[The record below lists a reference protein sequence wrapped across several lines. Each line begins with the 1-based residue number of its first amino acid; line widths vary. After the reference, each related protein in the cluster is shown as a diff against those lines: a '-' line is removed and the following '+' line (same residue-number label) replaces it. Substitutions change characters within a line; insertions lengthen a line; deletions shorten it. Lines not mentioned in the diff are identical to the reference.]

1 MNILLFNFRLAV
13 YDGLRQLGP
22 LKGGIRTC
30 GIVACT
36 INQRHT
42 CADRSQVL
50 KPAQFDS
57 IKISATLPAD
67 DKVLYF
73 PSTLQT
79 SLTPVST
86 YMYCN
91 EKLNSKQTKI
101 DMETVFDEES
111 LLAFGFYGRVYERDV
126 YLTDG
131 RYEKLSGDEWM
142 KIYIVSV
149 AAAIIA
155 SVGFIFYAQ
164 RTDLKL
170 KIT

>member
-1 MNILLFNFRLAV
+1 MRK
-13 YDGLRQLGP
+13 LGP

-36 INQRHT
+36 TNQRHT

-57 IKISATLPAD
+57 IKISSTLPAD
-67 DKVLYF
+67 DNVFYL
-73 PSTLQT
+73 PSTLQA
-79 SLTPVST
+79 SLTPVSN

-91 EKLNSKQTKI
+91 EKLNSKQAKI
-101 DMETVFDEES
+101 DMETIFDEEN
-111 LLAFGFYGRVYERDV
+111 LLTFGFYGRVYERDV
-126 YLTDG
+126 YIADG
-131 RYEKLSGDEWM
+131 RYGKLSGDDWM